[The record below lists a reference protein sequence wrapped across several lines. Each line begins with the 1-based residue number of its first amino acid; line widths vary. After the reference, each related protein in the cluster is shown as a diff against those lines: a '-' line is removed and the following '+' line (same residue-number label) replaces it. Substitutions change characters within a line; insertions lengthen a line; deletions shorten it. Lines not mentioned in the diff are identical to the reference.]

1 MISVSGH
8 CMYMLLF
15 QNLSNCCMHKCN
27 WSFSRIF
34 QITIFGGNFEFDPT
48 VRRSRLAQRF
58 TTSRA
63 LVSLL
68 ISSFSYLC
76 ALNVFTLAC
85 FVQTDRQV
93 KSGNSVWYLLT
104 IVVRV
109 FFTNHKVL
117 ISSASLIPSLQTTRW
132 KINQNIEL
140 YFFSNQR

>member
-1 MISVSGH
+1 MIRHFHEFFKSKFLAGF
-8 CMYMLLF
+8 C
-15 QNLSNCCMHKCN
+15 NLSRMCAA
-27 WSFSRIF
+27 
-34 QITIFGGNFEFDPT
+34 P
-48 VRRSRLAQRF
+48 RSSLAQRF

-85 FVQTDRQV
+85 VVQTDRQV
-93 KSGNSVWYLLT
+93 KSGISVWYLLT

-132 KINQNIEL
+132 KINQNNWTLFLLKSKVKRNIC
-140 YFFSNQR
+140 YNFFFLEM

>member
-1 MISVSGH
+1 MAH
-8 CMYMLLF
+8 
-15 QNLSNCCMHKCN
+15 QQSNTDC
-27 WSFSRIF
+27 WVYSRAE
-34 QITIFGGNFEFDPT
+34 QALEAPP
-48 VRRSRLAQRF
+48 RSRLAQRF

-85 FVQTDRQV
+85 VVQTD
-93 KSGNSVWYLLT
+93 KSSQAIQFDTY

-117 ISSASLIPSLQTTRW
+117 ISSASLI
-132 KINQNIEL
+132 IIADNEVENQPEH
-140 YFFSNQR
+140 